1 MSATSTRQAV
11 TPSDDVQP
19 RRQRADA
26 ERNRRALLDAA
37 VQVFGERGLDATVAE
52 IAARA
57 GVGQGTAFRHF
68 PTKEQL
74 IAATV
79 RDVLDRITV
88 TALEQLEEPDPLL
101 ALRTLM
107 HSGSQLMVSN
117 QGFKSATANSLV
129 HEDPEVIAANEQLL
143 AVAAQL
149 LARAQDAGVIRA
161 DVTPEDIP
169 LLLCAVSA
177 TDIAPREQQPALWE
191 RYFEIV
197 FSGICT
203 DSSAQPPGALAA
215 SAPTPD
221 ELRQLKKASSSPA

>member
-1 MSATSTRQAV
+1 MNAMSTRQAV
-11 TPSDDVQP
+11 APSDEAQP

-37 VQVFGERGLDATVAE
+37 VEVFGERGLEATVSE

-68 PTKEQL
+68 PTKEHL

-79 RDVLDRITV
+79 RDRLDRITA

-101 ALRTLM
+101 ALRTMLY
-107 HSGSQLMVSN
+107 SGSQMMVSN

-129 HEDPEVIAANEQLL
+129 HEDPEVIAASEQLL

-149 LARAQDAGVIRA
+149 LARAQNAGVIRA

-177 TDIAPREQQPALWE
+177 TDIASREQQPALWE
-191 RYFEIV
+191 RYFEIM

-203 DSSAQPPGALAA
+203 DASATPPATLLA
-215 SAPTPD
+215 SAPTSE
-221 ELRQLKKASSSPA
+221 ELRQLKKSSPPA

>member
-11 TPSDDVQP
+11 TPNDDVQP

-79 RDVLDRITV
+79 RDVLDRITA
-88 TALEQLEEPDPLL
+88 TALQQLEEPDPLL

-129 HEDPEVIAANEQLL
+129 HEDPDVIAANEQLL

-149 LARAQDAGVIRA
+149 LARAQDAG
-161 DVTPEDIP
+161 
-169 LLLCAVSA
+169 A
-177 TDIAPREQQPALWE
+177 TDIAPREREAALWE

-203 DSSAQPPGALAA
+203 DASATPPATLAA
-215 SAPTPD
+215 SAPTPE
-221 ELRQLKKASSSPA
+221 ELLKLKKKSSSQA